1 MIKTVEK
8 QIVVLEKEIKAVIV
22 YTDCGINATVAG
34 GDKSHIGS
42 VAIVDE
48 QGNLQSTTFPNH
60 KETIIAESWAKSLYE
75 KYHQPVVVSAGIH
88 YDGITKSEIEL
99 IIKGCEELKEII
111 LTFHI

>member
-22 YTDCGINATVAG
+22 YTDYGINVTVAG

-48 QGNLQSTTFPNH
+48 QGNLQTTTFPDH
-60 KETIIAESWAKSLYE
+60 KETIIANNWAKSLYE
-75 KYHQPVVVSAGIH
+75 KYKQPIVVSVGIH
-88 YDGITKSEIEL
+88 YDMITKDEITQVIDACNRFL
-99 IIKGCEELKEII
+99 YSI
-111 LTFHI
+111 